1 MKQLID
7 LENWNRK
14 EHFKFFETV
23 NFDDIKVG
31 ANDEEILVQF
41 AEADDLDKSIIVKA
55 LEYLNNV
62 QVSDD

>member
-1 MKQLID
+1 MELLKVT
-7 LENWNRK
+7 RK

-41 AEADDLDKSIIVKA
+41 AEADNLDKSVIIKA